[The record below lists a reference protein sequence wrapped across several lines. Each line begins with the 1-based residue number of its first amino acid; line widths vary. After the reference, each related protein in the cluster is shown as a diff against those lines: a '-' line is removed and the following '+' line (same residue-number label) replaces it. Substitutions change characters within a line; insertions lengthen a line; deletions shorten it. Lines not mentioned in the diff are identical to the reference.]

1 MPSILEEVMG
11 LSWYRVELGEE
22 ILRVKDLKVWFPI
35 KRGLIDILKGKS
47 QLYVHAVDGVSF
59 NLRRREIFCLVGESG
74 CGKTTTGKAL
84 LKLVPIH
91 SGTILFKPTLKET
104 IEKLERL
111 GVELD
116 SNGFVNTVPLKEK
129 QFKPLRREIQMI
141 YQDPYGSLN
150 PRFRIKDVLE
160 EVLLV
165 HKIGESK
172 EERMELIAKALE
184 MVKLTPWDEFVY
196 RFPHQ
201 LSGGQRQRVAIA
213 RAIIANPSLIIAD
226 EPVSMLDVS
235 IRAEILEVLLNL
247 RTQLNSSYVFITH
260 DLAVARYICDRI
272 AVMYLGKIVELGDAR
287 EVIADPLHPYTEALI
302 AAIPDPDPANRLKMR
317 DLKIKGE
324 VPNAVFIPP
333 GCRFHPRC
341 VYYDMAKDVDPE
353 LKELCPVKEP
363 PLVEVRK
370 GRFVSCYKYAAV
382 RNAVKTGVVD
392 QVRR

>member
-1 MPSILEEVMG
+1 M
-11 LSWYRVELGEE
+11 YRVELGEE
-22 ILRVKDLKVWFPI
+22 ILKVKDLRVWFPL
-35 KRGLIDILKGKS
+35 KRGIIGTILRKPP
-47 QLYVHAVDGVSF
+47 LYVHAVDGVSF
-59 NLRRREIFCLVGESG
+59 NIRKREIFCLVGESG

-84 LKLVPIH
+84 LRLVPIY
-91 SGTILFKPTLKET
+91 SGEAWFKPRKET
-104 IEKLERL
+104 LAKLEAM
-111 GVELD
+111 GVTPNE
-116 SNGFVNTVPLKEK
+116 NGMVEILHLPEK
-129 QFKPLRREIQMI
+129 KFKPLRRDIQMI

-150 PRFRIKDVLE
+150 PRFRIKDILE
-160 EVLLV
+160 EVLIV

-172 EERMELIAKALE
+172 EERLDLIERVLE
-184 MVKLTPWDEFVY
+184 MVKLTPPSEFIN

-213 RAIIANPSLIIAD
+213 RAIIANPALIIAD

-247 RTQLNSSYVFITH
+247 RTLLDASYIFITH

-272 AVMYLGKIVELGDAR
+272 AVMYLGKIVEVGDAR

-302 AAIPDPDPANRLKMR
+302 AAIPDPDPENRKKFR

-341 VYYDMAKDVDPE
+341 VYYDEMKEVD
-353 LKELCPVKEP
+353 KELGDLCPSTEP
-363 PLVEVRK
+363 PLVEVK
-370 GRFVSCYKYAAV
+370 PGRYVACYKYPLV
-382 RNAVKTGVVD
+382 RSLVKTGVLSPG
-392 QVRR
+392 REGR

>member
-1 MPSILEEVMG
+1 M
-11 LSWYRVELGEE
+11 YRVELGEE
-22 ILRVKDLKVWFPI
+22 ILRVKDLRVWFPL
-35 KRGLIDILKGKS
+35 KRGIVGTILRKPP
-47 QLYVHAVDGVSF
+47 LYVHAVDGVSF
-59 NLRRREIFCLVGESG
+59 NIRKREIFCLVGESG

-84 LKLVPIH
+84 LRLVPIH
-91 SGTILFKPTLKET
+91 SGEAWFKPRKET
-104 IEKLERL
+104 LAKLEAM
-111 GVELD
+111 GVTPNE
-116 SNGFVNTVPLKEK
+116 NGMVEILNLPEK
-129 QFKPLRREIQMI
+129 KFKPLRRDIQMI

-150 PRFRIKDVLE
+150 PRFRIKDILE
-160 EVLLV
+160 EVLIV

-172 EERMELIAKALE
+172 EERLDLIERVLE
-184 MVKLTPWDEFVY
+184 MVKLTPPSEFIN

-213 RAIIANPSLIIAD
+213 RAIIANPALIIAD

-247 RTQLNSSYVFITH
+247 RTLLDASYIFITH

-272 AVMYLGKIVELGDAR
+272 AVMYLGKIVEVGDAR

-302 AAIPDPDPANRLKMR
+302 AAIPDPDPENRKKFR

-341 VYYDMAKDVDPE
+341 VYYDEMKDIE
-353 LKELCPVKEP
+353 KELGDLCPSTEP
-363 PLVEVRK
+363 PLVEVK
-370 GRFVSCYKYAAV
+370 PGRYVACSKYPLV
-382 RNAVKTGVVD
+382 R
-392 QVRR
+392 

>member
-1 MPSILEEVMG
+1 MSHA
-11 LSWYRVELGEE
+11 YRVELGEE
-22 ILRVKDLKVWFPI
+22 ILRVQDLKVWFPI
-35 KRGLIDILKGKS
+35 KRDITDILLRKP

-59 NLRRREIFCLVGESG
+59 NIRKREIFCLVGESG

-84 LKLVPIH
+84 LRLVPVH
-91 SGTILFKPTLKET
+91 SGKAFFKPRKET
-104 IEKLERL
+104 LEIL
-111 GVELD
+111 DAMGVKSE
-116 SNGFVNTVPLKEK
+116 NGFVELFGLKDS
-129 QFKPLRREIQMI
+129 QFRPLRREIQMI

-165 HKIGESK
+165 HKIGSTK
-172 EERMELIAKALE
+172 EERLEIIAKALE
-184 MVKLTPWDEFVY
+184 MVKLTPVEEFIDRY
-196 RFPHQ
+196 PHQ

-213 RAIIANPSLIIAD
+213 RAIIGNPSLIIAD

-247 RTQLNSSYVFITH
+247 RTLLDVSFIFITH

-302 AAIPDPDPANRLKMR
+302 AAIPDPDPANRLKFR

-341 VYYDMAKDVDPE
+341 IYYEQHKETDKE
-353 LKELCPVKEP
+353 LEQLCPVVEP
-363 PLVEVRK
+363 PLSEIKPERY
-370 GRFVSCYKYAAV
+370 VSCYRYPSI
-382 RNAVKTGVVD
+382 REIVKSGLPTANK
-392 QVRR
+392 QE

>member
-1 MPSILEEVMG
+1 M
-11 LSWYRVELGEE
+11 YRVELGEE
-22 ILRVKDLKVWFPI
+22 ILKVQDLKVWFPI
-35 KRGLIDILKGKS
+35 KRGIIGTLLGKP

-59 NLRRREIFCLVGESG
+59 TLRRREILCLVGESG

-84 LKLVPIH
+84 LRLVPVY
-91 SGTILFKPTLKET
+91 SGKAFFKPRKET
-104 IEKLERL
+104 LAKLEAL
-111 GVELD
+111 GVKPD
-116 SNGFVNTVPLKEK
+116 KDGFVEILSLPEK
-129 QFKPLRREIQMI
+129 KFKPLRRDIQMI

-150 PRFRIKDVLE
+150 PRFRIKDILE
-160 EVLLV
+160 EVLIV
-165 HKIGESK
+165 HKIGETK
-172 EERMELIAKALE
+172 EERLDIIERVLE
-184 MVKLTPWDEFVY
+184 MVKLTPPSEFIN

-213 RAIIANPSLIIAD
+213 RAIIANPSIIVAD

-247 RTQLNSSYVFITH
+247 RKLLDTSYIFITH
-260 DLAVARYICDRI
+260 DLAIARYICDRI

-324 VPNAVFIPP
+324 VPNAVFVPP

-341 VYYDMAKDVDPE
+341 VYYDERKEVDKDLGD
-353 LKELCPVKEP
+353 LCPSVEP
-363 PLVEVRK
+363 PLVEVK
-370 GRFVSCYKYAAV
+370 PGRYVSCYKYDVV
-382 RNAVKTGVVD
+382 RQLVKTGVASKPSG
-392 QVRR
+392 

>member
-1 MPSILEEVMG
+1 M
-11 LSWYRVELGEE
+11 YRVELGEE
-22 ILRVKDLKVWFPI
+22 ILKVKDLKVWFPI
-35 KRGLIDILKGKS
+35 KRGLFATLLRKPS
-47 QLYVHAVDGVSF
+47 LYVHAVDGVSF
-59 NLRRREIFCLVGESG
+59 NIRKREIFCLVGESG

-84 LKLVPIH
+84 LRLVPIH
-91 SGTILFKPTLKET
+91 SGQALFKPRKET
-104 IEKLERL
+104 LAL
-111 GVELD
+111 LQAMGVTPDE
-116 SNGFVNTVPLKEK
+116 NGFVEMLHLPEK
-129 QFKPLRREIQMI
+129 KFKPLRREIQMI

-150 PRFRIKDVLE
+150 PRFRIKDILE
-160 EVLLV
+160 EVLIV
-165 HKIGESK
+165 HKIGSSK
-172 EERMELIAKALE
+172 EERLDMIERVLE
-184 MVKLTPWDEFVY
+184 MVKLTPASDFIN

-247 RTQLNSSYVFITH
+247 RQLLDASFIFITH

-272 AVMYLGKIVELGDAR
+272 AVMYLGKIVEMGDAR

-324 VPNAVFIPP
+324 VPNAIFIPT

-341 VYYDMAKDVDPE
+341 VYYEQHKDTDRT
-353 LKELCPVKEP
+353 LRDLCPAIEP
-363 PLVEVRK
+363 PLVEVK
-370 GRFVSCYKYAAV
+370 PGRYVACYKYPLVRKLVGTGLAASSS
-382 RNAVKTGVVD
+382 AGEAPTK
-392 QVRR
+392 

>member
-1 MPSILEEVMG
+1 MSDY
-11 LSWYRVELGEE
+11 YRVELGEE
-22 ILRVKDLKVWFPI
+22 ILRVQDLKVWFPI
-35 KRGLIDILKGKS
+35 KRDIVDMIMRRP

-59 NLRRREIFCLVGESG
+59 NIRKREIFCLVGESG

-84 LKLVPIH
+84 LRLVPVH
-91 SGTILFKPTLKET
+91 SGKAFFKPRKET
-104 IEKLERL
+104 LELLEAL
-111 GVELD
+111 GVKSD
-116 SNGFVNTVPLKEK
+116 NGFVELFGMKES
-129 QFKPLRREIQMI
+129 QFRPLRREIQMI

-165 HKIGESK
+165 HKIGSTK
-172 EERMELIAKALE
+172 EERMEIISKALE
-184 MVKLTPWDEFVY
+184 MVKLTPVEEFID

-213 RAIIANPSLIIAD
+213 RAIIGNPSLIIAD

-247 RTQLNSSYVFITH
+247 RTMLDVSFIFITH

-287 EVIADPLHPYTEALI
+287 EIIADPLHPYTEALI
-302 AAIPDPDPANRLKMR
+302 AAIPDPDPSNRLKFR

-324 VPNAVFIPP
+324 VPSAVFIPP

-341 VYYDMAKDVDPE
+341 VYYDANKERDPE
-353 LKELCPVKEP
+353 LESLCPVAEP
-363 PLVEVRK
+363 PLTEVK
-370 GRFVSCYKYAAV
+370 PGRYVACYKYQIV
-382 RNAVKTGVVD
+382 RDLVKARMLTQSSEGE
-392 QVRR
+392 QKQ